1 MLNKRSSAALAQLK
15 ELLQALESLDR
26 LRIQR
31 TQLNK
36 ATKREISATRN
47 RYAFI
52 TGLIAGVFI
61 AIALFIVTGEYI
73 LQRVDFEIFVLFVL
87 FDVFYF
93 VFSSLICMVI
103 FLLLWEKGVLKHFS
117 ERTEVRINSEAQEE
131 RERLLK
137 ETREILDSEAITQ
150 TKVSV
155 EYLTPKAIEI
165 FQSYIQTGQ
174 CDTVREAAYIFEIDL
189 KNSRNRYAK
198 FFHNHEP
205 LVSQERTYIEE
216 KGGH

>member
-73 LQRVDFEIFVLFVL
+73 LQRVDFEIFVLF
-87 FDVFYF
+87 DVFYF

-103 FLLLWEKGVLKHFS
+103 FLLLWEKGALKHFS
-117 ERTEVRINSEAQEE
+117 ERTVVRINSEVQEE
-131 RERLLK
+131 RDRLLK
-137 ETREILDSEAITQ
+137 ATREILDSEAITQ
-150 TKVSV
+150 TNISL

-174 CDTVREAAYIFEIDL
+174 YDTVREAAYIFEIDL

-198 FFHNHEP
+198 FFHNHES

>member
-73 LQRVDFEIFVLFVL
+73 LQRVDFEIFVLF
-87 FDVFYF
+87 DVFYF

-103 FLLLWEKGVLKHFS
+103 FLLLWEKGALKHFS
-117 ERTEVRINSEAQEE
+117 ERTVVRINSEAQEE
-131 RERLLK
+131 SDRLLK
-137 ETREILDSEAITQ
+137 ATREILDSEAITQ
-150 TKVSV
+150 TNVSV

-198 FFHNHEP
+198 FFHNHES

>member
-73 LQRVDFEIFVLFVL
+73 LQRVDFEIFVLF
-87 FDVFYF
+87 DVFYF

-103 FLLLWEKGVLKHFS
+103 FLLLWEKGALKHFS
-117 ERTEVRINSEAQEE
+117 ERTVVRINSEAQEE
-131 RERLLK
+131 RDRLLK
-137 ETREILDSEAITQ
+137 ATREILDSEAITQ
-150 TKVSV
+150 TNISL

-198 FFHNHEP
+198 FFHNHES

>member
-73 LQRVDFEIFVLFVL
+73 LQRVDFEIFVLF
-87 FDVFYF
+87 DVFYF

-103 FLLLWEKGVLKHFS
+103 FLLLWEKGALKHFS
-117 ERTEVRINSEAQEE
+117 ERTVVRINSESQEE
-131 RERLLK
+131 RDRLLK
-137 ETREILDSEAITQ
+137 ATREILDSEAITQ
-150 TKVSV
+150 TNISL

-198 FFHNHEP
+198 FFHNHES

>member
-73 LQRVDFEIFVLFVL
+73 LQRVDFEIFVLF
-87 FDVFYF
+87 DVFYF

-103 FLLLWEKGVLKHFS
+103 FLLLWEKGALKHFS
-117 ERTEVRINSEAQEE
+117 ERTVVRINSEAQEE
-131 RERLLK
+131 RDRLLK
-137 ETREILDSEAITQ
+137 ATREILDSEAITQ
-150 TKVSV
+150 TKISL

-198 FFHNHEP
+198 FFHNHES

>member
-1 MLNKRSSAALAQLK
+1 MLNKRLSAALAQLK

-73 LQRVDFEIFVLFVL
+73 LQRVDFEIFVLF
-87 FDVFYF
+87 DVFYF

-103 FLLLWEKGVLKHFS
+103 FLLLWEKGALKHFS
-117 ERTEVRINSEAQEE
+117 ERTVVRINSESQEE
-131 RERLLK
+131 RDRLLK
-137 ETREILDSEAITQ
+137 ATREILDSEAITQ
-150 TKVSV
+150 TNISL

-198 FFHNHEP
+198 FFHNHES

>member
-73 LQRVDFEIFVLFVL
+73 LQRVDFEIFVLF
-87 FDVFYF
+87 DVFYF

-103 FLLLWEKGVLKHFS
+103 FLLLWEKGALKHFS
-117 ERTEVRINSEAQEE
+117 ERTVVRINSEAQEE
-131 RERLLK
+131 RDRLLK
-137 ETREILDSEAITQ
+137 ATRETLDSEAITQ
-150 TKVSV
+150 TNISL

-198 FFHNHEP
+198 FFHNHES

>member
-1 MLNKRSSAALAQLK
+1 MLNKRSFAALAQLK

-73 LQRVDFEIFVLFVL
+73 LQRVDFEIFVLF
-87 FDVFYF
+87 DVFYF

-150 TKVSV
+150 TNVSV

-198 FFHNHEP
+198 FFHNHES
-205 LVSQERTYIEE
+205 LVSQERTYIEK

>member
-73 LQRVDFEIFVLFVL
+73 LQRVDFEIFVLF
-87 FDVFYF
+87 DVFYF

-103 FLLLWEKGVLKHFS
+103 FLLLWEKGALKHFS
-117 ERTEVRINSEAQEE
+117 ERTVVRINSEAQEE
-131 RERLLK
+131 RDRLLK
-137 ETREILDSEAITQ
+137 ATREILDSEAITQ
-150 TKVSV
+150 TNISV

-198 FFHNHEP
+198 FFHNHES
-205 LVSQERTYIEE
+205 LVSQERTYIE
-216 KGGH
+216 KKDGH

>member
-1 MLNKRSSAALAQLK
+1 MLNKRSSVALAQLK

-73 LQRVDFEIFVLFVL
+73 LQRVDFEIFVLF
-87 FDVFYF
+87 DVFYF

-103 FLLLWEKGVLKHFS
+103 FLLLWEKGALKHFS
-117 ERTEVRINSEAQEE
+117 ERTVVRINSEAQEE
-131 RERLLK
+131 RDRLLK
-137 ETREILDSEAITQ
+137 ATREILDSEAITQ
-150 TKVSV
+150 TNISL

-198 FFHNHEP
+198 FFHNHES

>member
-73 LQRVDFEIFVLFVL
+73 LQRVDFEIFVLF
-87 FDVFYF
+87 DVFYF

-103 FLLLWEKGVLKHFS
+103 FLLLWEKGALKHFS
-117 ERTEVRINSEAQEE
+117 ERTVVRINSEAQEE
-131 RERLLK
+131 RDRLLK
-137 ETREILDSEAITQ
+137 ATREILDSEAITQ
-150 TKVSV
+150 TNISL
-155 EYLTPKAIEI
+155 EYLTAKAIEI

-198 FFHNHEP
+198 FFHNHES
-205 LVSQERTYIEE
+205 LVSQERSYIEE

>member
-73 LQRVDFEIFVLFVL
+73 LQRVDFEIFVLF
-87 FDVFYF
+87 DVFYF

-103 FLLLWEKGVLKHFS
+103 FLLLWEKGALKHFS
-117 ERTEVRINSEAQEE
+117 ERTVVRINSEAQEE
-131 RERLLK
+131 SDRLLK
-137 ETREILDSEAITQ
+137 ATREILDSEAITQ
-150 TKVSV
+150 TNVSV

-198 FFHNHEP
+198 FFYNHES

>member
-1 MLNKRSSAALAQLK
+1 MLNKRSFAALAQLK

-73 LQRVDFEIFVLFVL
+73 LQRVDFEIFVLF
-87 FDVFYF
+87 DVFYF

-103 FLLLWEKGVLKHFS
+103 FLLLWEKGALKHFS

-131 RERLLK
+131 RERLQK

-150 TKVSV
+150 TNVSV

-198 FFHNHEP
+198 FFHNHES
-205 LVSQERTYIEE
+205 LVSQERTYIEK

>member
-36 ATKREISATRN
+36 ATKHEISATRN

-73 LQRVDFEIFVLFVL
+73 LQRVDFEIFVLF
-87 FDVFYF
+87 DVFYF

-103 FLLLWEKGVLKHFS
+103 FLLLWEKGALKHFS
-117 ERTEVRINSEAQEE
+117 ERTVVRINSESQEE
-131 RERLLK
+131 RDRLLK
-137 ETREILDSEAITQ
+137 ATREILDSEAITQ
-150 TKVSV
+150 TNISL

-198 FFHNHEP
+198 FFHNHES

>member
-15 ELLQALESLDR
+15 ELLQALENLDR

-73 LQRVDFEIFVLFVL
+73 LQRVDFEIFVLF
-87 FDVFYF
+87 DVFYF

-103 FLLLWEKGVLKHFS
+103 FLLLWEKGALKHFS
-117 ERTEVRINSEAQEE
+117 ERTVVRINSEAQEE
-131 RERLLK
+131 SDRLLK
-137 ETREILDSEAITQ
+137 ATREILDSEAITQ
-150 TKVSV
+150 TNISL

-198 FFHNHEP
+198 FFHNHES

>member
-73 LQRVDFEIFVLFVL
+73 LQRVDFEIFVLF
-87 FDVFYF
+87 DVFYF

-117 ERTEVRINSEAQEE
+117 ERTVVRINSEAQEE
-131 RERLLK
+131 RDRLLK
-137 ETREILDSEAITQ
+137 ATREILDSEAITQ
-150 TKVSV
+150 TNISL

-198 FFHNHEP
+198 FFHNHES

>member
-73 LQRVDFEIFVLFVL
+73 LQRVDFEIFVLF
-87 FDVFYF
+87 DVFYF

-103 FLLLWEKGVLKHFS
+103 FLLLWEKGALKHFS
-117 ERTEVRINSEAQEE
+117 ERTVVRINSEVQEE
-131 RERLLK
+131 RDRLLK
-137 ETREILDSEAITQ
+137 ATREILDSEAITQ
-150 TKVSV
+150 TNISL

-198 FFHNHEP
+198 FFHNHES

>member
-73 LQRVDFEIFVLFVL
+73 LQRVDFEIFVLF
-87 FDVFYF
+87 DVFYF

-103 FLLLWEKGVLKHFS
+103 FLLLWEKGALKHFS
-117 ERTEVRINSEAQEE
+117 ERTVVRINSEAQEE
-131 RERLLK
+131 RDRLLK
-137 ETREILDSEAITQ
+137 ATREILDSEAITQ
-150 TKVSV
+150 TNISL

-174 CDTVREAAYIFEIDL
+174 CDTVRKAAYIFEIDL

-198 FFHNHEP
+198 FFHNHES

>member
-1 MLNKRSSAALAQLK
+1 MLNKRSSVALAQLK

-73 LQRVDFEIFVLFVL
+73 LQRVDFEIFVLF
-87 FDVFYF
+87 DVFYF

-103 FLLLWEKGVLKHFS
+103 FLLLWEKGALKHFS

-131 RERLLK
+131 RDRLLK
-137 ETREILDSEAITQ
+137 ATREILDSEAITQ
-150 TKVSV
+150 TNVSV

-198 FFHNHEP
+198 FFHNHES

>member
-73 LQRVDFEIFVLFVL
+73 LQRVDFEIFVLF
-87 FDVFYF
+87 DVFYF

-103 FLLLWEKGVLKHFS
+103 FLLLWEKGALKHFS
-117 ERTEVRINSEAQEE
+117 ERTVVRINSESQEE
-131 RERLLK
+131 RDRLLK
-137 ETREILDSEAITQ
+137 ATREILDSEAITQ
-150 TKVSV
+150 TNISL

-174 CDTVREAAYIFEIDL
+174 CDTVCEAAYIFEIDL

-198 FFHNHEP
+198 FFHNHES

>member
-31 TQLNK
+31 TKLNK

-73 LQRVDFEIFVLFVL
+73 LQRVDFEIFVLF
-87 FDVFYF
+87 DVFYF

-103 FLLLWEKGVLKHFS
+103 FLLLWEKGALKHFS
-117 ERTEVRINSEAQEE
+117 ERTVVRINSEAQEE
-131 RERLLK
+131 RDRLLK
-137 ETREILDSEAITQ
+137 ATREILDSEAITQ
-150 TKVSV
+150 TNISL

-198 FFHNHEP
+198 FFHNHES

>member
-61 AIALFIVTGEYI
+61 AIALFIVTGKYI
-73 LQRVDFEIFVLFVL
+73 LQRVDFEIFVL

-103 FLLLWEKGVLKHFS
+103 FLLLWEKGALKHFS
-117 ERTEVRINSEAQEE
+117 ERTVVRINSEAQEE
-131 RERLLK
+131 RDRLLK
-137 ETREILDSEAITQ
+137 ATREILDSEAITQ
-150 TKVSV
+150 TNISL

-198 FFHNHEP
+198 FFHNHES

>member
-73 LQRVDFEIFVLFVL
+73 LQRVDFEIFVLF
-87 FDVFYF
+87 DVYYF

-103 FLLLWEKGVLKHFS
+103 FLLLWEKGALKHFS
-117 ERTEVRINSEAQEE
+117 ERTVVRINSEAQEE
-131 RERLLK
+131 RNRLLK
-137 ETREILDSEAITQ
+137 ATREILDSEAITQ
-150 TKVSV
+150 TNISL

-189 KNSRNRYAK
+189 KNSGNRYAK
-198 FFHNHEP
+198 FFHNHES
-205 LVSQERTYIEE
+205 LVSQERTYIEK